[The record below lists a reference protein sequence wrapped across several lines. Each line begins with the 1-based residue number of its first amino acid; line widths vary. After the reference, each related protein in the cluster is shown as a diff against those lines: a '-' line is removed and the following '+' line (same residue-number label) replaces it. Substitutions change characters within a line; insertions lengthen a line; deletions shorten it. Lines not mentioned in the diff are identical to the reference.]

1 VRRSVDEIDA
11 RIYRLLR
18 WAAFGLLFQPMQNAH
33 AQSVTAD
40 TARLDSARSALLS
53 IPLGSRIRV
62 LTVGHSIIDGR
73 LSARSD
79 TGIVIRQRR
88 DSSHASIARIAEI
101 YRPTP
106 SFKSGAIIGGVTGG
120 VVGTL
125 LLGTLAAG
133 LCEANCNGAFA
144 DGATVGAAFGGAI
157 GAVVGVGIGSF
168 VHHWKRVWP

>member
-1 VRRSVDEIDA
+1 MH
-11 RIYRLLR
+11 RLLR
-18 WAAFGLLFQPMQNAH
+18 CAVFTALFPPMQPAH

-40 TARLDSARSALLS
+40 TARLESARAVLLS
-53 IPLGSRIRV
+53 IPLESRIRV
-62 LTVGHSIIDGR
+62 LTVGNSIIDGR

-101 YRPTP
+101 YRPAP
-106 SFKSGAIIGGVTGG
+106 SLKSGAIIGGVTGG
-120 VVGTL
+120 VVGSL
-125 LLGTLAAG
+125 VLGTLAAA

-144 DGATVGAAFGGAI
+144 DGATVGAGFGGAI
-157 GAVVGVGIGSF
+157 GAVVGLGIGSL